1 MSPKYRHLLDDRLS
15 IIDINVLLHQTPGG
29 MLSNLVNQLRDMDAL
44 DKIDEVFR
52 QLPIV
57 RRELGQVPLVTPTSQ
72 IVGIQTVNNVLFD
85 TADERYKMIT
95 AQVKDL
101 CYGLYGKTAV
111 PIDPEVQ
118 KKALK
123 GYARGETPITSRP
136 ADVLEPE
143 LDKAQRDTQG
153 LARDTDDVLTYA
165 LYPTTGK
172 RFLRWKYGLEEVPAE
187 VKAKTIEDVKA
198 EEDLVKKAKAGQ
210 LVEKPTKE
218 APAKGAG
225 ARTFNVFVDGEY
237 FAVDVEEVGGAPVV
251 TGITPMAQPTVAAPV
266 QPAAPRPSVVP
277 PPPPKPAAAAAPQ
290 APPTLP
296 RAAAA
301 LEGATI

>member
-1 MSPKYRHLLDDRLS
+1 
-15 IIDINVLLHQTPGG
+15 
-29 MLSNLVNQLRDMDAL
+29 
-44 DKIDEVFR
+44 
-52 QLPIV
+52 
-57 RRELGQVPLVTPTSQ
+57 
-72 IVGIQTVNNVLFD
+72 
-85 TADERYKMIT
+85 
-95 AQVKDL
+95 VKDL

-123 GYARGETPITSRP
+123 GYARGETPITTRP

-153 LARDTDDVLTYA
+153 LSRDTDDVLTYA

-187 VKAKTIEDVKA
+187 VKPKTLEDVKA

-210 LVEKPTKE
+210 LVAKPTKE
-218 APAKGAG
+218 APEKGAG

-251 TGITPMAQPTVAAPV
+251 TGITPMAQPATAAPV
-266 QPAAPRPSVVP
+266 QPSAPRPSVVP

-290 APPTLP
+290 PAPAPP

-301 LEGATI
+301 VEGAAIEAPMPGMIIRYEVKEGDSVKEGDVVLVLEAMKMENSITSPVSGTVKKVNFKDGESVQKGDVMLVIG